1 MHTNQFAAALQSDH
15 ELTKALIEGFGAL
28 FQDAQEMKEGLS
40 LQKTGLP
47 EVIYLGGPEDVQ

>member
-15 ELTKALIEGFGAL
+15 DLTKALIEGFGAV
-28 FQDAQEMKEGLS
+28 FQSSQEMKEGLP

-47 EVIYLGGPEDVQ
+47 DVIYLGGHKDVQ